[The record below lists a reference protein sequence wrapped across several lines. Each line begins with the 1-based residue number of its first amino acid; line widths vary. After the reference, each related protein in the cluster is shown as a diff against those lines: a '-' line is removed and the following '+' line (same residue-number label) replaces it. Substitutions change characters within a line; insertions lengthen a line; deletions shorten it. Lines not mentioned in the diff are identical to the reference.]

1 MKPFYLRRVNDHYYS
16 ILIDKLMILIIILFH
31 FIAMQI
37 GAELG
42 RILQEPDVTKSI
54 RNRFQ
59 GGWRESLLTVVRRS
73 DNEEVMAIMEEAEG
87 VDISDEKG

>member
-1 MKPFYLRRVNDHYYS
+1 
-16 ILIDKLMILIIILFH
+16 MIFIIILFH

-37 GAELG
+37 RAELS

-54 RNRFQ
+54 RDRFQ

-73 DNEEVMAIMEEAEG
+73 DNKEVMAIMEEAAEG

>member
-1 MKPFYLRRVNDHYYS
+1 
-16 ILIDKLMILIIILFH
+16 MILIIILFH

-37 GAELG
+37 TAELS

-54 RNRFQ
+54 RDRFQ
-59 GGWRESLLTVVRRS
+59 GRRS
-73 DNEEVMAIMEEAEG
+73 DNKEVMAIMEEAAEG

>member
-1 MKPFYLRRVNDHYYS
+1 
-16 ILIDKLMILIIILFH
+16 
-31 FIAMQI
+31 MQI
-37 GAELG
+37 TAELS

-54 RNRFQ
+54 RDRFQ

-73 DNEEVMAIMEEAEG
+73 DNKEVMAIMEEAAEG

>member
-1 MKPFYLRRVNDHYYS
+1 
-16 ILIDKLMILIIILFH
+16 MILIIILFH

-37 GAELG
+37 RAELS

-54 RNRFQ
+54 RDRFQ

-73 DNEEVMAIMEEAEG
+73 DNKEVMAIMEEAADG

>member
-1 MKPFYLRRVNDHYYS
+1 
-16 ILIDKLMILIIILFH
+16 MILIIILFH

-37 GAELG
+37 RAELS

-54 RNRFQ
+54 RERFQ

-73 DNEEVMAIMEEAEG
+73 DNKEVMAIMEEAAEG

>member
-1 MKPFYLRRVNDHYYS
+1 
-16 ILIDKLMILIIILFH
+16 
-31 FIAMQI
+31 MQI
-37 GAELG
+37 RAELS

-54 RNRFQ
+54 RDRFQ

-73 DNEEVMAIMEEAEG
+73 DNKEVMAIMEEAAEG

>member
-1 MKPFYLRRVNDHYYS
+1 
-16 ILIDKLMILIIILFH
+16 
-31 FIAMQI
+31 MQI
-37 GAELG
+37 RAELS

-54 RNRFQ
+54 RDRFQ

-73 DNEEVMAIMEEAEG
+73 DNKEVMAIMEEAADG

>member
-1 MKPFYLRRVNDHYYS
+1 
-16 ILIDKLMILIIILFH
+16 
-31 FIAMQI
+31 MQI
-37 GAELG
+37 RAELS

-54 RNRFQ
+54 RDRFQ

-73 DNEEVMAIMEEAEG
+73 DNREVMAIMEEAAEG